1 MDEFNSITELYSDS
15 SFLSAHSYVESLL
28 ELFNRKEDVGKV
40 VNGMVEVL
48 EDEKKKQELLRAW
61 NDHKAKRTTTDFPAL
76 EPVNSTQSNSKPNI
90 TTPKPSPRVLVIKSS
105 TTRSGGT
112 KSSSGPQVWDKIAAI
127 AASRESKKNNSA
139 YPSLATSAST
149 SNNDLRKNSSPK
161 FVQSSPRRE
170 SPSSSVNNSSNTS
183 SYTTAFVRGRPTKA
197 ENVEFPELPINSNSS
212 FSQQRIKKNGSE
224 SNAWGQG
231 GSSASDNNKNEN
243 DSEDDSSY
251 SESTKDGNKK
261 KKQKKQKGKNVIFHL
276 GPKNYQ

>member
-1 MDEFNSITELYSDS
+1 MN
-15 SFLSAHSYVESLL
+15 
-28 ELFNRKEDVGKV
+28 
-40 VNGMVEVL
+40 
-48 EDEKKKQELLRAW
+48 
-61 NDHKAKRTTTDFPAL
+61 P
-76 EPVNSTQSNSKPNI
+76 
-90 TTPKPSPRVLVIKSS
+90 
-105 TTRSGGT
+105 
-112 KSSSGPQVWDKIAAI
+112 
-127 AASRESKKNNSA
+127 KKNNSA

-149 SNNDLRKNSSPK
+149 SNNDLWKNSSPK